1 MSPWQPASHLL
12 FLEFDSSGYLT
23 QGESYSIYTLVAD
36 NSLGIM
42 SSRFSPVSLIVFFSD
57 PFFFMPSKCSLPTSP
72 DIPSLPFWK
81 IVCLNY
87 SKAFSCPWHFL
98 KLSSLFAS
106 KTFLSPVTYLAFICE
121 FPSILKTVF
130 LLCVHLE
137 QVHVYVHFRASSLGD
152 LIHSHGFCHH
162 PHVDSDSV
170 SNLDFSP
177 ELWRWA
183 NFCSWRLPH
192 ECIMDNMFKTEF
204 SIFTSIFISTNGW
217 DYPLRHSWLLNF
229 PYPYHFSS
237 RHHWCLTVSSVLL
250 TDNFWNIHSHC
261 YCY

>member
-130 LLCVHLE
+130 LLCE
-137 QVHVYVHFRASSLGD
+137 YID
-152 LIHSHGFCHH
+152 
-162 PHVDSDSV
+162 
-170 SNLDFSP
+170 
-177 ELWRWA
+177 
-183 NFCSWRLPH
+183 
-192 ECIMDNMFKTEF
+192 M
-204 SIFTSIFISTNGW
+204 
-217 DYPLRHSWLLNF
+217 
-229 PYPYHFSS
+229 
-237 RHHWCLTVSSVLL
+237 
-250 TDNFWNIHSHC
+250 
-261 YCY
+261 